1 MSDELDQIIDKNNPG
16 TRKSVN
22 LLPVLFRTDKN
33 SKFLS
38 GTIDQLIQP
47 PQLKRL
53 DGWVGSKITPTY
65 NIEKDFYID
74 SNLKLK
80 QDYQLEPALVVTN
93 DILKII
99 KSLE

>member
-1 MSDELDQIIDKNNPG
+1 MSDELNQVEDKNTPS

-33 SKFLS
+33 SKFLA

-65 NIEKDFYID
+65 DPSKDYYIE
-74 SNLKLK
+74 SNL
-80 QDYQLEPALVVTN
+80 
-93 DILKII
+93 
-99 KSLE
+99 